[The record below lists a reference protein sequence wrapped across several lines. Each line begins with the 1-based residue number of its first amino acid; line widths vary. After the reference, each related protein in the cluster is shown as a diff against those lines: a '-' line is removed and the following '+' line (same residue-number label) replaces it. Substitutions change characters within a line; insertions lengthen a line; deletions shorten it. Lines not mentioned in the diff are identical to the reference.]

1 MIKFMRAPD
10 RPLLGPVPAVGDD
23 PGAAL
28 RAARKEAA
36 LTVDQLAG
44 LIDDVRRRRGLPEI
58 QHESVRRQ
66 LIGFE
71 SGDHQPGPQWRPL
84 LASALRIPQDR
95 LFGPS
100 PPKSLPR
107 PLLASMHVTEAT
119 AQSLLNKR
127 AQHAET
133 EHIFGPWHV
142 QQQAYAD
149 MQVVNQLLAVTPS
162 HLRQVMH
169 RAAASYAELC
179 GWIAQ
184 DSGDFAV
191 ALHLT
196 DQAMTHLELLDD
208 YEPGLKA
215 MVMMRRSNIVTASD
229 PRTAMEFAEAAADLA
244 GPLPTSRLHAAIG
257 RQQALAALAAGEE
270 RTFNEHL
277 AYALDLAQADLA
289 PDDLAAYATRA
300 YVYSETTPGLIRLKR
315 ADEAAEELI
324 AHLPNWP
331 DRQQRDHAVA
341 QLRLVRALS
350 TAGDYSTAIDYADDA
365 IRAWE
370 ATPSARARLEL
381 QLLAKVLR
389 DRSRGRPPLPLNQL
403 RGRIKD
409 AVQGGSA
416 DG

>member
-1 MIKFMRAPD
+1 MRAPD

-36 LTVDQLAG
+36 LTIDQLAG
-44 LIDDVRRRRGLPEI
+44 LIDDVRQRRGLPEI

-84 LASALRIPQDR
+84 LASALHIPQDR

-100 PPKSLPR
+100 LPKVLPR
-107 PLLASMHVTEAT
+107 PLLASMRVTEAT
-119 AQSLLNKR
+119 AQSLLHQR
-127 AQHAET
+127 AQHAEN

-142 QQQAYAD
+142 QRQAYAD

-162 HLRQVMH
+162 QLRQMMH

-196 DQAMTHLELLDD
+196 DQAMAHLELLDD
-208 YEPGLKA
+208 VEPGLKA

-229 PRTAMEFAEAAADLA
+229 PRTAIEYAEAAAHLA
-244 GPLPTSRLHAAIG
+244 ELVPTGRLHAAIG

-277 AYALDLAQADLA
+277 AYALDLAQADLV
-289 PDDLAAYATRA
+289 PEDLAAYATRA
-300 YVYSETTPGLIRLKR
+300 YVYSETTPGLIHLKR

-324 AHLPNWP
+324 THLPRWP
-331 DRQQRDHAVA
+331 DGQQRDQAVA

-350 TAGDYSTAIDYADDA
+350 ATGDYTTTIDYVDDA
-365 IRAWE
+365 ISAWR
-370 ATPSARARLEL
+370 ATPSARARTEL
-381 QLLAKVLR
+381 QLTAKLLR
-389 DRSRGRPPLPLNQL
+389 DRSRGHPPLPLNRL

-409 AVQGGSA
+409 ALQGGSV